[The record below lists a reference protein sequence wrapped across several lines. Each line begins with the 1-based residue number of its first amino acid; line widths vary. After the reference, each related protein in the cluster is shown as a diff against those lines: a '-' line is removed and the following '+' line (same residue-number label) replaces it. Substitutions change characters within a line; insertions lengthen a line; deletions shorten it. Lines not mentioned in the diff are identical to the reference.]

1 MIWLSFYRSEV
12 LVPKAFVIT
21 LLVLACLIAAAW
33 WFLGQGSTATSHGV
47 MHPVAVHAT
56 ADGEAPVAASPDER
70 QAVQRTP
77 ASTPSS
83 AVAAD
88 AILAVRVY
96 RAPDLPVAGV
106 RVHADGEVI
115 ATTDAR
121 GAAEVAVSPGRR
133 LLTLDPASLPDGLM
147 APIRQSDIPPEHA
160 VPDGFYAQRVQCEA
174 GKRAE
179 VAIRVF
185 APAVVVGVV
194 VDAVGVPVAGCSIRL
209 QSEVTGLVGIAF
221 DAETDS
227 SGLFTFAGI
236 PPSSYSVKAYATHAK
251 PRAVSPSPL
260 PVRLRVQEGVR
271 HNLAPFVSGD
281 QSARLVARV
290 VDQDGKPVVGVQVQV
305 YPQDLDCPP
314 GERPIGLG
322 GVILQVMTDA
332 EGAFD
337 VGVPSAHLAVQVHGD
352 GALLPWSDPL
362 RLRRIIQP
370 TLVSAHLGTND
381 LGVIRGEFSRP
392 YRLTVRIKNNVE
404 RIRGLDP
411 TLRSIRDP
419 DVHIVAPEAIQD
431 RSRWQRLAVDDGVA
445 EFCCDTPADPLVLI
459 VSRAHFAALRRTLT
473 PTATREDLDIEYP

>member
-1 MIWLSFYRSEV
+1 MSKSPTR
-12 LVPKAFVIT
+12 A
-21 LLVLACLIAAAW
+21 LLVVVGLLVASW
-33 WFLGQGSTATSHGV
+33 WCFGDDSADTPSGA
-47 MHPVAVHAT
+47 MHPVVVPAT
-56 ADGEAPVAASPDER
+56 PSGGPDVAASREELS
-70 QAVQRTP
+70 AAARTP

-121 GAAEVAVSPGRR
+121 GAAEVAVSPGVR
-133 LLTLDPASLPDGLM
+133 LLTLDPASLPDGLL
-147 APIRQSDIPPEHA
+147 APAFQTEIPPEHA
-160 VPDGFYAQRVQCEA
+160 VPEGFYAQRVAFEP

-194 VDAVGVPVAGCSIRL
+194 VDAVGVPVAGCPIRL
-209 QSEVTGLVGIAF
+209 QSEVAGLAGIAF
-221 DAETDS
+221 DAETDI

-352 GALLPWSDPL
+352 GARLPWSDPL

-370 TLVSAHLGTND
+370 TLVSTHLGTSD

-411 TLRSIRDP
+411 TLRSIVDP

-431 RSRWQRLAVDDGVA
+431 RSRWQRVAVKDGVA
-445 EFCCDTPADPLVLI
+445 EFYCDTPADPRVLV

-473 PTATREDLDIEYP
+473 PTATHEVLDIEYP

>member
-1 MIWLSFYRSEV
+1 MSKY
-12 LVPKAFVIT
+12 PTPA
-21 LLVLACLIAAAW
+21 LLVVVGLLVASW
-33 WFLGQGSTATSHGV
+33 WCFGGDSADTPSGA
-47 MHPVAVHAT
+47 MHPVAVPAT
-56 ADGEAPVAASPDER
+56 PSGGPDVAASREELS
-70 QAVQRTP
+70 AAARTP

-121 GAAEVAVSPGRR
+121 GAAEVAVSPGVR
-133 LLTLDPASLPDGLM
+133 LLTLDPASLPDGLL
-147 APIRQSDIPPEHA
+147 APAFQTEIPPEHA
-160 VPDGFYAQRVQCEA
+160 VPDGFYAQRVAFEP

-194 VDAVGVPVAGCSIRL
+194 VDAVGVPVAGCPIRL
-209 QSEVTGLVGIAF
+209 QSEVTGLAGIAF
-221 DAETDS
+221 DTETDI

-305 YPQDLDCPP
+305 YSQDLDCPP

-352 GALLPWSDPL
+352 GARLPWSDPL

-370 TLVSAHLGTND
+370 TLVSTHLGTND

-411 TLRSIRDP
+411 TLRSISDP
-419 DVHIVAPEAIQD
+419 AVHIVAPEAIQD
-431 RSRWQRLAVDDGVA
+431 RSRWQRVAVKDGVA
-445 EFCCDTPADPLVLI
+445 EFYCDTPADPRVLV

-473 PTATREDLDIEYP
+473 PTATHEVLDFEYP